1 VLCTQKGQVKI
12 NAHFGLT
19 EKTTLENYGKP
30 LKYMGKW
37 FWLKSDQ
44 PAKSLLFA

>member
-19 EKTTLENYGKP
+19 EKTTLENYYK
-30 LKYMGKW
+30 LLNYKAKW

-44 PAKSLLFA
+44 PVKSLLFA